1 MATKVITSNGGNI
14 ATTDFHK
21 VTWTGKTKGGV
32 PIKITLEN
40 AINKGNIEWTFA
52 EKSEVVPAIEL
63 EACYDNTDK
72 QADNT
77 TIAPW
82 KIEIEGDAGA
92 GAKEIV
98 LGLGVFAIDGTEV
111 ALCRGGGSFKVE
123 REFRDITADGD
134 KGSVKDRIS
143 LDAERAKLSMN
154 VLTMLTS
161 MKTMYPALNETT
173 GTTGT

>member
-1 MATKVITSNGGNI
+1 MALKKRSFG
-14 ATTDFHK
+14 
-21 VTWTGKTKGGV
+21 VTADGRELFLY
-32 PIKITLEN
+32 TLEN
-40 AINKGNIEWTFA
+40 SKGMKA
-52 EKSEVVPAIEL
+52 EITNYGANLVNLFVPDA
-63 EACYDNTDK
+63 K
-72 QADNT
+72 GQVADV
-77 TIAPW
+77 
-82 KIEIEGDAGA
+82 
-92 GAKEIV
+92 V
-98 LGLGVFAIDGTEV
+98 LGYDDVEGYKDNAACFGATIGPNANRIGQAKFAIDGTEV